1 MSDGKIFLDCPFSEK
16 DKAKQAGARW
26 DGSTKQWFVPSTR
39 WDELEPFNKWIPN
52 GRCYLNCP
60 FAQKDLAKA
69 KGARF
74 DGDAKKWYYVPSP
87 HKAAQQER
95 DFAEWLPR
103 KKNSNNKKKAKA
115 AKMQAPATPDHE
127 STKRKATATKSSSQN
142 KLKKAKVT
150 SSSTVKSAKKQAP
163 ATLDR
168 GNTKR
173 KATTPKDSSKLK
185 EANVFSSSSPVGLRD
200 LPRITSNLTV
210 AYLSHELLHRNPLQ
224 KGISSK
230 TKDWFLEQLGEGSV
244 WESSPQ
250 AKEIID
256 GDNKESLPTISSNLT
271 IAQLS
276 HELLERNP
284 TQKSSSGKNKQWYLD
299 KLRLGTLWITGENF
313 SHEVAVR
320 ERSIPC

>member
-1 MSDGKIFLDCPFSEK
+1 MSDGIILLDCPFSEK

-26 DGSTKQWFVPSTR
+26 DGSAKQWFVPSTH
-39 WDELEPFNKWIPN
+39 WAVLENFNKWTPN
-52 GRCYLNCP
+52 GRCYLNCS
-60 FAQKDLAKA
+60 FAQKELAKA

-74 DGDAKKWYYVPSP
+74 DGEAKKWYYVPSP

-95 DFAEWLPR
+95 NFSEWLPR
-103 KKNSNNKKKAKA
+103 KQTNNKNKKTKA
-115 AKMQAPATPDHE
+115 AKKQAPATPDRE
-127 STKRKATATKSSSQN
+127 STKRKATTTKSSSQK
-142 KLKKAKVT
+142 KLKKTKVS
-150 SSSTVKSAKKQAP
+150 SSSTVKAAKNQAP
-163 ATLDR
+163 ATPDR

-173 KATTPKDSSKLK
+173 KATTPMGSSKLK
-185 EANVFSSSSPVGLRD
+185 EANVSSSSSTVGLRD

-224 KGISSK
+224 KGTSSK
-230 TKDWFLEQLGEGSV
+230 TKDWFLEQLGHGSV

-250 AKEIID
+250 AMETID
-256 GDNKESLPTISSNLT
+256 GDNKESLPTISFNLT

-299 KLRLGTLWITGENF
+299 KLRVGTLWITGEHL
-313 SHEVAVR
+313 SHKVAVR
-320 ERSIPC
+320 ERSIS